1 MEFLAFGDAEVQV
14 VPYSP
19 CGGLGQVGQVLASV
33 AGSLRIDAGGLG
45 VGAIDRVDGE
55 DMNGDDAVAMEIAL
69 PYRSDWREMS
79 SVLDYC
85 KGKGADRSSLE
96 ARFGGGESLR
106 ETLNALEQLGL
117 VERSDGGD
125 ARLTGRGEALAY
137 APDQARLRERLVEAM
152 LGYAP
157 YRFPLERALAAESGV
172 LDGPWVEH
180 IWQVDMR
187 LGQPRNRVEEAR
199 TFFYRLADEAGL
211 GVYRRGVRGQTTR
224 LELAGDF
231 GERLG
236 SIVERIASESQS
248 GAASRPVRREVA
260 PVDAPVVLS
269 PGRPGSSEAQAGA
282 LDGRGAVSA
291 PAQAALSQPAPV
303 EPGAGYALPG
313 LPQGISIQLDM
324 SNWELERIEDFL
336 RLIGYLPPR

>member
-1 MEFLAFGDAEVQV
+1 M
-14 VPYSP
+14 
-19 CGGLGQVGQVLASV
+19 
-33 AGSLRIDAGGLG
+33 
-45 VGAIDRVDGE
+45 
-55 DMNGDDAVAMEIAL
+55 AMEIAL

-125 ARLTGRGEALAY
+125 TRLTGTGEALAY
-137 APDQARLRERLVEAM
+137 APDQARLRERLVEAL
-152 LGYAP
+152 LGYPP
-157 YRFPLERALAAESGV
+157 YRFPLERALAADSGV

-211 GVYRRGVRGQTTR
+211 GTYRRGVRGQTTR
-224 LELAGDF
+224 LELAPDF
-231 GERLG
+231 AERLR
-236 SIVERIASESQS
+236 SIKERVASESQPM
-248 GAASRPVRREVA
+248 AASRPDRHEVRREVA
-260 PVDAPVVLS
+260 SLDEMPAASAVRPVLSEAFSASTVERGDAPG
-269 PGRPGSSEAQAGA
+269 PAGTVA
-282 LDGRGAVSA
+282 GT
-291 PAQAALSQPAPV
+291 
-303 EPGAGYALPG
+303 EPGARAVPAVAGVPDDVLTLPG
-313 LPQGISIQLDM
+313 LPRGISIQIDM
-324 SNWELERIEDFL
+324 SDWELERIEGFL
-336 RLIGYLPPR
+336 RLIGYLPLR